1 MKEKELSYESAVAE
15 LEEILNKLEEGEI
28 SIDVLAE
35 KIERAS
41 FLLQYCYE
49 RLGQTEKKVKDIIEK
64 LDL

>member
-1 MKEKELSYESAVAE
+1 MSYEKAIEE
-15 LEEILNKLEEGEI
+15 LENILEKLEEGEI

-35 KIERAS
+35 KVERAS

-49 RLGQTEKKVKDIIEK
+49 RLGQTESKVKEIIEK